1 MDKMWNEFI
10 KNGSV
15 DAYLRYRKYSSD
27 NIVPESAGNKREV
40 LKNGF

>member
-15 DAYLRYRKYSSD
+15 DAYLRYRKYAGD
-27 NIVPESAGNKREV
+27 NIVPETAGNKREV